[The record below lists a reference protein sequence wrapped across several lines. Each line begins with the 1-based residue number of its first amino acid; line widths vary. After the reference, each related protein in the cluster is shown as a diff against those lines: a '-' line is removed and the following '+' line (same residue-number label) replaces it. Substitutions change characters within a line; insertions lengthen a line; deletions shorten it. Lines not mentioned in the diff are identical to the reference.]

1 MYIRETINAIESIA
15 SDTAIKEKVFYKNA
29 CKLMGID

>member
-1 MYIRETINAIESIA
+1 MYIRETINAIESIEV
-15 SDTAIKEKVFYKNA
+15 DTAVKEKVFYKNA